1 MEDAN
6 RVVRVSKDKHNEI
19 AVNFVLEGD
28 VNNPQFSRELPGRLQ
43 PALAHVR
50 LQVADRIARVASERL
65 PRSPCGAAERPL
77 TACAPA

>member
-28 VNNPQFSRELPGRLQ
+28 VNHPQFSRELPGRLQ